1 LFHVFIAH
9 IDDDRVTETSVHI
22 RQAQGTF
29 PSAFSAAIF
38 HLVEML
44 EDEEIIENG
53 AIGVLEEKCEGE
65 IFSAT
70 LTCLISSSVE

>member
-1 LFHVFIAH
+1 
-9 IDDDRVTETSVHI
+9 
-22 RQAQGTF
+22 
-29 PSAFSAAIF
+29 
-38 HLVEML
+38 ML